1 MEDGTIFG
9 SYLKIEYPRSITGD
23 RQYKDPSAF
32 VYWQN
37 ERMYFPAE
45 RNSISQ
51 MDVSRNFLLSV
62 GNTNH
67 WDGFWLQKDFRV
79 LNPGRETL
87 TMVSDQYTG
96 LFISITTNYIK
107 KFEAIKLNFI

>member
-1 MEDGTIFG
+1 
-9 SYLKIEYPRSITGD
+9 
-23 RQYKDPSAF
+23 
-32 VYWQN
+32 
-37 ERMYFPAE
+37 MYFPAE